1 MRMAAFGA
9 GVLASLITA
18 TVVAALGPSIGFA
31 QRASGPAA
39 ISSAGL
45 IALATDAGEG
55 RQQVTVI
62 DPQTHVLGVY
72 HIQLS
77 NGEVTLKSVRNIH
90 WDLQMI
96 EHNGTSP
103 LPQEVRAML
112 EQ

>member
-9 GVLASLITA
+9 GVLASLVAA
-18 TVVAALGPSIGFA
+18 TVVAALVPRMGFA
-31 QRASGPAA
+31 QRAGVAPVT
-39 ISSAGL
+39 SSAGL
-45 IALATDAGEG
+45 IAPTADAGEG
-55 RQQVTVI
+55 SQQITVI
-62 DPQTHVLGVY
+62 DPQTRVLGVY

-77 NGEVTLKSVRNIH
+77 TGEVTLKSVRNIH